1 MDGMIGTER
10 RMCSGCSFNDM
21 TYSNLYYYS
30 IRSVYGAPEGNLR
43 MLLFIEMELVNN
55 SRNQWIELSLRY
67 WISRSPHRKLLLS
80 DRPYLY
86 ITSLPPAGKMSSI
99 LWFHPGPGDHLIE

>member
-1 MDGMIGTER
+1 
-10 RMCSGCSFNDM
+10 M
-21 TYSNLYYYS
+21 TLLYL
-30 IRSVYGAPEGNLR
+30 PEVSMGYEAELDRGEGIFR

-67 WISRSPHRKLLLS
+67 WINRFPHRKWLLS

-86 ITSLPPAGKMSSI
+86 IKSLPPPPAGKMSSI
-99 LWFHPGPGDHLIE
+99 LWFHPGPVPY